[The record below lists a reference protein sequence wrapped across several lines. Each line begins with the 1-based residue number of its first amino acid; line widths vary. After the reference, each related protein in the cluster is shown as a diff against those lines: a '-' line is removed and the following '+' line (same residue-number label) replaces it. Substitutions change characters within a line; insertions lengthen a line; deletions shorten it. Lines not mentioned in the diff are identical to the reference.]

1 MEFVAISLWSH
12 DLFVSKRLPNFG
24 RLLRVHQRLPRYGIL
39 VCRVRAV
46 HQAIVLNLPSR
57 IVDRAQAADAVS
69 VRHEDRAR
77 RYIVRRP
84 VRTGRRQTQCSQ
96 GASEINNPAQN
107 GRHRARRRNKAL
119 VEDTGPDG
127 LTLRSGFFV
136 LWHLQFPQGKDF
148 CTRNTAALNFVPV
161 LGFDDETIL
170 KDLRAILLT
179 GIAAPEQ
186 R

>member
-1 MEFVAISLWSH
+1 MGEAAREFVPISLWSH

-24 RLLRVHQRLPRYGIL
+24 CLLRVHQRLPRYGIL
-39 VCRVRAV
+39 VCRVCAV
-46 HQAIVLNLPSR
+46 HKAIILNLPSR

-69 VRHEDRAR
+69 VRYEDRTR
-77 RYIVRRP
+77 RHIVRRL
-84 VRTGRRQTQCSQ
+84 VQTGRRQTQCWQ
-96 GASEINNPAQN
+96 AASEINNPAQN
-107 GRHRARRRNKAL
+107 SRHRARRRNKAL

-148 CTRNTAALNFVPV
+148 CTRNTAAPEFRP
-161 LGFDDETIL
+161 GFRI
-170 KDLRAILLT
+170 R
-179 GIAAPEQ
+179 